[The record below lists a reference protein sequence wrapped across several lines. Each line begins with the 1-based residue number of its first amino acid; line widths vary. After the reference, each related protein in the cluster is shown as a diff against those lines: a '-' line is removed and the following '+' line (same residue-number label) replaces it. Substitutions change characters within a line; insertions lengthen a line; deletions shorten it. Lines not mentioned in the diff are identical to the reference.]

1 MKSSSKV
8 ALNTFVL
15 YSRMFISMIILLYS
29 TRIVL
34 NALGNSDYG
43 IFNLLAG
50 IIAMLSFLNA
60 ALSTSTQRYISF
72 HQGKKD
78 KLMQLRVF
86 ATSVFLHLI
95 IGVIIVIGIELA
107 GIILLNGF
115 LNIPPE
121 RLPAAKTIYH
131 FMSVTIFFTVA
142 AAPFNALL
150 MAYED
155 MIWVAII
162 SIVETLL
169 KLFIAFLLLYI
180 TGDKLI
186 VYGILTAGISFV
198 LFVLFFV
205 VCYRKY
211 KECRTSRPA
220 NVDFKLMK
228 ELSGFAGWNLFGT
241 VCFLARTQG
250 TAVML
255 NLFFGTLVNAAYG
268 IANQVSAQFNFFSA
282 TLLRAMNPQI
292 MKSEG
297 ANDRNRMLRIAMMA
311 SKFGFFL
318 MAIFAIPCI
327 FEMKSILTV
336 WLKQVPDHTIVFCNL
351 TLITVLVN
359 QLTIGVQSAVQAIGQ
374 IKLYQIVVGSIILVT
389 LPLGY
394 LLLKLGYE
402 PHFVLIA
409 ASVTEF
415 LGCILRLYF
424 LKRIAGLP
432 ISDHINRVFSKE
444 IFPVISSVATCFA
457 ITYFFSGDY
466 RFLITI
472 TASGLV
478 FIVAI
483 YFTGLCADEKMMMNA
498 LVVKLRNK
506 FYTSGRVSK
515 QF

>member
-1 MKSSSKV
+1 
-8 ALNTFVL
+8 
-15 YSRMFISMIILLYS
+15 MIILLYS

-78 KLMQLRVF
+78 KLMQQKVF

-95 IGVIIVIGIELA
+95 IGVIIVISIELA
-107 GIILLNGF
+107 GIALLNGF
-115 LNIPPE
+115 LNIPPD
-121 RLPAAKTIYH
+121 RIPAAKTIYH

-162 SIVETLL
+162 SIIETLL
-169 KLFIAFLLLYI
+169 KLFIAFLLLYVK
-180 TGDKLI
+180 GDKLI
-186 VYGILTAGISFV
+186 VYGILTAGISLV
-198 LFVLFFV
+198 LFILFFA
-205 VCYRKY
+205 VCYNKY
-211 KECRTSRPA
+211 KECRASRPE
-220 NVDFKLMK
+220 NVDLKLMK

-297 ANDRNRMLRIAMMA
+297 ANDRKRMLRIAMMA

-318 MAIFAIPCI
+318 IAIFAIPCI
-327 FEMKSILTV
+327 FEMKAILTV
-336 WLKQVPDHTIVFCNL
+336 WLKQVPDYTVVFCNL

-359 QLTIGVQSAVQAIGQ
+359 QLTIGVQSAVQATGQ
-374 IKLYQIVVGSIILVT
+374 IKLYQVVVGSIILFT

-394 LLLKLGYE
+394 LLLKLGYA
-402 PHFVLIA
+402 PYFVLIA
-409 ASVTEF
+409 ASITE
-415 LGCILRLYF
+415 LTGCILRLYF
-424 LKRIAGLP
+424 LKRITGLP
-432 ISDHINRVFSKE
+432 LSDHIDRVFSKE
-444 IFPVISSVATCFA
+444 IIPVVISIVTCLA
-457 ITYFFSGDY
+457 ITYFFSGSY
-466 RFLITI
+466 RFLVTI
-472 TASGLV
+472 AASGLM

-483 YFTGLCADEKMMMNA
+483 YFTGLCADERLMMNSLIA
-498 LVVKLRNK
+498 KFRGKL
-506 FYTSGRVSK
+506 YASGNVSNNLK
-515 QF
+515 L